1 LDRGSARTAG
11 VPGPA
16 DQTMRTTML
25 PDHVQTFIDA
35 EIAANQTDFS
45 DLRAVILN
53 GTLKPS
59 PTPSHT
65 PTARS
70 KYLPGPPGASELASN
85 TIRVVDHT

>member
-1 LDRGSARTAG
+1 
-11 VPGPA
+11 
-16 DQTMRTTML
+16 ML

-65 PTARS
+65 GPGRPRRRRAPVSAAQSRSRRPLSARWS
-70 KYLPGPPGASELASN
+70 SWAGAVRGRGPG
-85 TIRVVDHT
+85 R